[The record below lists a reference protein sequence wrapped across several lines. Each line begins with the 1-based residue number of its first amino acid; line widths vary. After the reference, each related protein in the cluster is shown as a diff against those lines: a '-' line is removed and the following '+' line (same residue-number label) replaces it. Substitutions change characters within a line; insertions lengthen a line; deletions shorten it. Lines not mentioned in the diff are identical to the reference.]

1 MRCVPRNKLE
11 TRLTHQVKTRDL
23 VCAVTSVLGIAAGAL
38 ALSVVLRR
46 RPEVDA
52 PQLVLATGLFGA
64 YCGTVSSVAGVPVG
78 AFLGVPYAD
87 PRTLRFAAP
96 IPWYRGRQTHDN
108 TAPAPGC
115 AQATPNLDG
124 MNPSTS
130 EDCLRLN
137 IWSPSC
143 TTYPCSGNRT
153 VVVFIHGGFF
163 QQTGSNN
170 DPQYDGRVLAAL
182 GDVVVV
188 VPNWRLGV
196 LGFLSLTR
204 SDGAP
209 VNAGLLDQAE
219 ALRWT
224 ARNVEFFGGNKS
236 DLVVVGHGSGASAL
250 GYHLM
255 SGSGLRSVA
264 TIRRA
269 VFMSESPMT
278 RYPVYTDHQK
288 EEEGAILETD
298 ILAELFCTQS
308 SQNYS
313 SLLECLRSIPVET
326 LLKKPPRALR
336 ELPLFFPVLPVM
348 WPRRTWEKLKIPR
361 STTVMLGFSDEE
373 GAALLLFYY
382 RSLILHEQR
391 GLLEALLPI
400 LRLLGF
406 SSHEAEAILDL
417 YRPQVD
423 EALPPTHPQ
432 PPVAAPLTHADVV
445 THPPLP
451 VAAPVTYGDVV
462 ARPRPPTY
470 YLPPVPF
477 TWHGFAFV
485 GSQPPHLLLKLQCT
499 GLPRRPQH
507 GMDSDLAE
515 HLLSDLLS
523 VCPTRLFAEQL
534 RAWGNT
540 VHGYVLHQADAGRH
554 GGRTPWNYAV
564 QLLFGSSLVHASPPA
579 EQELSRHVIA
589 RWAHF
594 FKTGEVKAEQYSTRD
609 RHFVISMTPFSD
621 GTLTWVPDLRREAC
635 EKLRPHFQNFIGS
648 G

>member
-1 MRCVPRNKLE
+1 
-11 TRLTHQVKTRDL
+11 HQVKTRDL

-115 AQATPNLDG
+115 AQATPNLG
-124 MNPSTS
+124 RNCAIFPA
-130 EDCLRLN
+130 
-137 IWSPSC
+137 
-143 TTYPCSGNRT
+143 
-153 VVVFIHGGFF
+153 

-348 WPRRTWEKLKIPR
+348 WPRRTWKKLK
-361 STTVMLGFSDEE
+361 
-373 GAALLLFYY
+373 
-382 RSLILHEQR
+382 
-391 GLLEALLPI
+391 
-400 LRLLGF
+400 
-406 SSHEAEAILDL
+406 
-417 YRPQVD
+417 
-423 EALPPTHPQ
+423 
-432 PPVAAPLTHADVV
+432 
-445 THPPLP
+445 
-451 VAAPVTYGDVV
+451 
-462 ARPRPPTY
+462 
-470 YLPPVPF
+470 
-477 TWHGFAFV
+477 
-485 GSQPPHLLLKLQCT
+485 
-499 GLPRRPQH
+499 RPQH

-635 EKLRPHFQNFIGS
+635 EKLRPHFQNFIG
-648 G
+648 GG